1 MISTLVSRD
10 AFLGG
15 RVVVSQPRDGYRAGV
30 DAVFLA
36 ASCPAAEGETVLELG
51 CGVGVA
57 ALCLEARTG
66 ADVTGVEKQASY
78 SALAREN
85 GLNVVEADL
94 AALPADLRQQQFHH
108 VIFNPPYFDPSKGAA
123 APNADR
129 QAARAEETP
138 LPVWF
143 DVALKRLR
151 PKGRLTV
158 IHRAERLPDL
168 LQAMPVG
175 FGAVEVLPLQ
185 ARVGRAAHLILLRAR
200 KDSRTPFKLHAPKTI
215 HAAAQH
221 EGDHPDYTPEFVR
234 ILQEGAALNFGD

>member
-1 MISTLVSRD
+1 MVSRD

-15 RVVVSQPRDGYRAGV
+15 RVVVSQPHDGYRAGV

-36 ASCPAAEGETVLELG
+36 AACPAKASETVLELG

-57 ALCLEARTG
+57 ALCLAARSG
-66 ADVTGVEKQASY
+66 AVVTGVEKQPTYA
-78 SALAREN
+78 ALAREN
-85 GLNVVEADL
+85 GLEVVETDL
-94 AALPADLRQQQFHH
+94 ADLPADLRQKQFHH
-108 VIFNPPYFDPSKGAA
+108 VMFNPPYFDPSKGAA

-151 PKGRLTV
+151 PKGHLTV

-168 LQAMPVG
+168 LNAMPVR

-200 KDSRTPFKLHAPKTI
+200 KDSRTPFKLLAPKTI

-221 EGDHPDYTPEFVR
+221 EGDHPDYTPEFES
-234 ILQEGAALNFGD
+234 ILQDGAALSFRD